1 MLPARRYAQ
10 AYAHA
15 SIETASKERIM
26 VLLFET
32 ALRRIRDGAAAL
44 ESGRL
49 HEAAAPLTRATDIV
63 IELNATLDR
72 SRAPELGENLGLI
85 YRFVCS
91 RLTEAKLRR
100 DARLARDAERVFAP
114 IADAF
119 ATAVASLAGAEA
131 R

>member
-1 MLPARRYAQ
+1 MLHARRYAQ
-10 AYAHA
+10 A

-32 ALRRIRDGAAAL
+32 ALRRIRDGAVAL
-44 ESGRL
+44 ESGRP

-63 IELNATLDR
+63 VELHATFDR
-72 SRAPELGENLGLI
+72 ARAPELGEKLGLI

-91 RLTEAKLRR
+91 RLTEAKLQG
-100 DARLARDAERVFAP
+100 DARLAREAERVFMP
-114 IADAF
+114 IVDGF
-119 ATAVASLAGAEA
+119 ATAVASLASGAA